1 MALTLLMKTASQGEV
16 GWLVPASRLVLCGRD
31 RSRFQP
37 LADKLG
43 SAPHSCSGSRPRSP
57 NPGVGRAAACWRLLP
72 APSSCRSS
80 VAFLGLQK
88 QHPGLCLHGRV
99 DFFPGCASVPKCPLL
114 VMTPVIG

>member
-1 MALTLLMKTASQGEV
+1 MAPTLLMKTASQGEV

-72 APSSCRSS
+72 APSSIILASASMAEWISS
-80 VAFLGLQK
+80 LGA
-88 QHPGLCLHGRV
+88 HLC
-99 DFFPGCASVPKCPLL
+99 PSVLSL
-114 VMTPVIG
+114 